1 MHNAPIEGHY
11 LEHQNYLS
19 PRGPAAPFSPIQM
32 KTSSS
37 SASWLHR
44 SNGGNVAPL
53 QPPSTK
59 PSIGAPLLGCIFF
72 LDMANDD
79 ARKLSTE
86 RQLKQLAARVEDL
99 FNGDIVTHVITTR
112 HLTHEQKLKIQQ
124 QALSPPPPLSS
135 SSLAS
140 AFLPVATTTSSTPG
154 LSSPSLPAS
163 PHPSSS
169 SQAMTVPPSTHQP
182 LTTSTSTSSTST
194 LLSPS
199 TLGISNATA
208 STSPNSPFSSSPS
221 SPFSCNPAAGSYPP
235 PQASSS
241 PSSPSAMAAYA
252 PPSTA
257 GGASLRPPTPGNA
270 AIPAPTAPHSLIE
283 QLRYASGSGKRKESQ
298 LAMTR
303 KAYMMAHQQQ
313 QVQAT
318 DTELSEDVIA
328 LAYRLGKKI
337 YHIDK
342 FAPWLEKHCSPY
354 GSAMTTTTTT
364 SVPRRGNES
373 THTTAESPIGSPQ
386 GQRNLSTNC
395 QSTAAGPA
403 WSTASVDMLP
413 SLSAATAAAPFAPVM
428 VVPSSLPP
436 FPSGL
441 PGSSATAA
449 STTGVVPTTTTTKPP
464 SPTTLPSFQAPFL
477 MVEDLKGQFKTMY
490 KEFPFDSYGC
500 STVPF
505 LNLDAPPGCSP
516 FLDAETIKKHKEMQR
531 QYQQKLEQR
540 KREKPAAGRPKRPTS
555 APLTRPR
562 RPSPRE
568 RSSPQA
574 AMQESVE
581 MWEGEDGGGM
591 ADSSLQVPHPFR
603 APAAANPIAT
613 SPGSGLVLY
622 PPSTSSSSSVVSLSS
637 SSSSSMHQ
645 QRRLSPLSSLS
656 ASTPYCPMSSTR
668 TSPTFAFPPLHSS
681 APSLNTTGT
690 TGTPRPSK
698 MSSSGG
704 SHQHVRPH
712 SHSHGSLTSSASL
725 LARAHYPSD
734 WRERLSASCLP
745 PDSSGRSLGE
755 EMEDDA
761 STSTFMQRSA

>member
-37 SASWLHR
+37 STSWLHR
-44 SNGGNVAPL
+44 SNGGSVAPL

-99 FNGDIVTHVITTR
+99 FNGDVVTHVITTR

-124 QALSPPPPLSS
+124 QALSTSTP
-135 SSLAS
+135 
-140 AFLPVATTTSSTPG
+140 AFLPVASAPG
-154 LSSPSLPAS
+154 LSSPSLLAS
-163 PHPSSS
+163 SHPSSS
-169 SQAMTVPPSTHQP
+169 SQAMTVPPFASTHQS

-199 TLGISNATA
+199 PLGLSNATA

-257 GGASLRPPTPGNA
+257 GGASLRPPTPGL
-270 AIPAPTAPHSLIE
+270 PAPTAPHSLIE

-303 KAYMMAHQQQ
+303 KAYMVAHQQQ
-313 QVQAT
+313 QMQAT

-354 GSAMTTTTTT
+354 GPAMTTTTT
-364 SVPRRGNES
+364 SMPRRGNES

-403 WSTASVDMLP
+403 WSAASIDMQLP
-413 SLSAATAAAPFAPVM
+413 SQSAVTAAAPFAPVM

-449 STTGVVPTTTTTKPP
+449 STTGVMPTTTTTKPP
-464 SPTTLPSFQAPFL
+464 SPTALPSFQAPFL

-603 APAAANPIAT
+603 APTPANPIAT

-637 SSSSSMHQ
+637 SSSSSMFQ

-681 APSLNTTGT
+681 APSFNT

-704 SHQHVRPH
+704 SHQHIRAH
-712 SHSHGSLTSSASL
+712 SHSHGSLASSASL